1 MSKDKKYFWLK
12 LKENFFRD
20 KEIKKLRKIAGG
32 DTYTII
38 YLKLQLLSLKKQGK
52 LVFDNLEE
60 TFASEMA
67 LELDEEIE
75 NVRMTLIYLQKCGL
89 IEEVSENEFI
99 LPQAIESIG
108 TETQGA
114 ERVRRFREK
123 EKLLL
128 CNTPVTKG
136 NTEIDIELDIEL
148 DIEKEIEIKKKKTTK
163 GFDLI
168 INDYTSNLD
177 LRNTIINFIKMRKAI
192 KKTLTDNALELI
204 LKKLNDLTTS
214 DNEKIEIL
222 SNSIMGGWQGVFPL
236 KGDKSG
242 GNRKNNATSKKQSS
256 TESEGDRLARRATEK
271 YGTNMEDPEC
281 DF

>member
-1 MSKDKKYFWLK
+1 MSNDKRYFWLK
-12 LKENFFRD
+12 LKETFFRD

-52 LVFDNLEE
+52 LGFDNLEE
-60 TFASEMA
+60 TFESEIA
-67 LELDEEIE
+67 LELDEEVE
-75 NVRMTLIYLQKCGL
+75 NVRMTLVYLRKCGL
-89 IEEVSENEFI
+89 LEEIAKNEFM
-99 LPQAIESIG
+99 LPQAVESIG

-128 CNTPVTKG
+128 CNAPVTKC
-136 NTEIDIELDIEL
+136 NTEIEIEKEL
-148 DIEKEIEIKKKKTTK
+148 DIEKDKDIKKKKTTTIKK

-177 LRNTIINFIKMRKAI
+177 LKNTVMNFIKMRKAI

-204 LKKLNDLTTS
+204 LKKLNNLTAL

-222 SNSIMGGWQGVFPL
+222 NNSIMGSWQGVFPL
-236 KGDKSG
+236 KGDKYG
-242 GNRKNNATSKKQSS
+242 GTRQNNGTS
-256 TESEGDRLARRATEK
+256 SEDEYDFSK
-271 YGTNMEDPEC
+271 YTG
-281 DF
+281 